1 MDNNLAAIV
10 LAGGKGVRMESD
22 TPKVLHQIS
31 GKPMIFYTLEKLE
44 GMGIQ
49 NIVVVVG
56 YKAEEVK
63 QAIISQNFKVQFAFQ
78 PEQHGTAD
86 AVKTAMQ
93 FLGESAETV
102 LVLNGD
108 DSAFYSRNTLAD
120 FIASHKEN
128 DPPISAIT
136 AMRPDASSVGRIIRD
151 PDGSFSK
158 ILEFNEYQSSKMQSN
173 EINCGAYIFNIK
185 FLKENLPKVPMSQ
198 KGEYYLT
205 ELLNIAKESGK
216 KVNLFE
222 LQNLQEWQ
230 GINTKEELLEANKSL

>member
-1 MDNNLAAIV
+1 MINLAAIV
-10 LAGGKGVRMESD
+10 LAGGKGVRMESE

-44 GMGIQ
+44 AMGIQ

-78 PEQHGTAD
+78 PEQQGTAD

-93 FLGESAETV
+93 FLGESADKV

-120 FIASHKEN
+120 FIASHEEN
-128 DPPISAIT
+128 DPPVSAIT
-136 AMRPDASSVGRIIRD
+136 AMRPDALTIGRIIRD
-151 PDGSFSK
+151 PEGSFSK
-158 ILEFNEYQSSKMQSN
+158 ILEFNEYQASKMQSN

-205 ELLNIAKESGK
+205 ELLNIAKEMGK

-230 GINTKEELLEANKSL
+230 GINTQEELLEANKSL